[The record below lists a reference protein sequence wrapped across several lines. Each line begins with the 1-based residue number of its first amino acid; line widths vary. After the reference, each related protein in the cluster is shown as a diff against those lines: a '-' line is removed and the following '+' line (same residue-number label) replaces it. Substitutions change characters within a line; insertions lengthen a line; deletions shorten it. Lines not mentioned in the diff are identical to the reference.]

1 MELAVEVGGVPQL
14 GRGWAPLVC
23 QGSPVR
29 LPVGAAVPLHTSLPL
44 DMAVVGSL
52 TGVRASEND
61 GGVVASAARGATA
74 LVIVEDET
82 ST

>member
-1 MELAVEVGGVPQL
+1 MGGVPQL

-29 LPVGAAVPLHTSLPL
+29 LPDGAAAPLHTSLPS

-52 TGVRASEND
+52 TGVRVSEND

>member
-29 LPVGAAVPLHTSLPL
+29 LPVGAAVQLHTSLQS

-52 TGVRASEND
+52 TCVMVSEND
-61 GGVVASAARGATA
+61 GGVVASAARGAAA

-82 ST
+82 

>member
-1 MELAVEVGGVPQL
+1 MEVGGVPQL
-14 GRGWAPLVC
+14 DRGWAPLVC
-23 QGSPVR
+23 QGFRVR
-29 LPVGAAVPLHTSLPL
+29 LPVGAAVPLHTSLPS

-52 TGVRASEND
+52 TGVRVSKNY

>member
-1 MELAVEVGGVPQL
+1 MEVGGVPQL
-14 GRGWAPLVC
+14 DRGWAPLVC
-23 QGSPVR
+23 QGFRVR
-29 LPVGAAVPLHTSLPL
+29 LPVGAAVPLPTSLPS

-52 TGVRASEND
+52 TCVMVSEND

-74 LVIVEDET
+74 PVFVEDET

>member
-23 QGSPVR
+23 QRFRVR

-52 TGVRASEND
+52 TGVMASEM
-61 GGVVASAARGATA
+61 TA
-74 LVIVEDET
+74 VLWRMPPEAQLR
-82 ST
+82 